1 MAQSIGGNVRTG
13 SQGTAV
19 VLGVSIGA
27 SFRIDIRDVC
37 SHTPT
42 YAIFKL
48 RNLRLEQLKKVKEG
62 K

>member
-27 SFRIDIRDVC
+27 SFRIDIGDVC

-42 YAIFKL
+42 YAISSYEISDS
-48 RNLRLEQLKKVKEG
+48 RS
-62 K
+62 

>member
-19 VLGVSIGA
+19 VLGVSIRA
-27 SFRIDIRDVC
+27 SFRIDIGDVC

-42 YAIFKL
+42 YAISSYEISNSRGK
-48 RNLRLEQLKKVKEG
+48 KKVKKG